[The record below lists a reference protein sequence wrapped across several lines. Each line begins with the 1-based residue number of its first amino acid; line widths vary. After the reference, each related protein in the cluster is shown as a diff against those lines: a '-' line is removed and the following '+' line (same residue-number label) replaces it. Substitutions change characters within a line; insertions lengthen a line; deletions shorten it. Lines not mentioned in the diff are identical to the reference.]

1 MLDLL
6 KYIRLPFIHT
16 LGLCCEVWNGN
27 IFKHRYMHSL
37 EHILS
42 SHCVWEDQSLL
53 LSSRIG
59 FPNISQVVML
69 DTYYSDLHLP
79 LFASHYYLLLVDEL
93 LLVWSAWHLQIL
105 EKEKL

>member
-1 MLDLL
+1 
-6 KYIRLPFIHT
+6 
-16 LGLCCEVWNGN
+16 
-27 IFKHRYMHSL
+27 MHSL

-59 FPNISQVVML
+59 FPNVSQVVML

-93 LLVWSAWHLQIL
+93 MLMWSAWHLQIQGKRKVV
-105 EKEKL
+105 EWTETKHRKANIVYWNWTPRTR